1 MNMKTSTAV
10 LHLKSRDPQKV
21 YNLGGRVYT
30 SMFAN
35 QPIFQGTDPTIEAFG
50 TEVTKLDAAI
60 KAKDG
65 SKVKTQLVLDQTDVV
80 YGMLKS
86 LILSVN
92 KIAAGDTAI
101 ILLSGFDCN
110 NEPTQHDIPAKAV
123 IKWIEDGS
131 VACSAKIYM
140 DALPD
145 ADRYKVETTTTP
157 DDPESWKTQIDFGG
171 LKKLEIRDLVVA
183 QNIYTACRVEI
194 RTVGVRLASQW
205 RLYRGNLPKNH
216 P

>member
-1 MNMKTSTAV
+1 
-10 LHLKSRDPQKV
+10 
-21 YNLGGRVYT
+21 
-30 SMFAN
+30 MFAN
-35 QPIFQGTDPTIEAFG
+35 QSIFQTTDPTIEAFG

-65 SKVKTQLVLDQTDVV
+65 SKVKTQLIIDQTDVV

-110 NEPTQHDIPAKAV
+110 NEPMLHDIPAKAV
-123 IKWIEDGS
+123 IKRIEDGS

-140 DALPD
+140 DALPH
-145 ADRYKVETTTTP
+145 ADRYKVETSTTP
-157 DDPESWKTQIDFGG
+157 DDAESWETQIDYGG
-171 LKKLEIRDLVVA
+171 LKKLEIRDLVAA
-183 QNIYTACRVEI
+183 QKIYIRVS
-194 RTVGVRLASQW
+194 G
-205 RLYRGNLPKNH
+205 GNTHGWGAPSE
-216 P
+216 PMAFIPR

>member
-1 MNMKTSTAV
+1 MKTNTAV

-21 YNLGGRVYT
+21 YNLAGKVYT

-35 QPIFQGTDPTIEAFG
+35 QRIFHDTDPTIEVFG
-50 TEVTKLDAAI
+50 AEVTKLDTAI

-65 SKVKTQLVLDQTDVV
+65 SKVKTQLVIDQTDVV

-86 LILSVN
+86 MILSVN

-123 IKWIEDGS
+123 IKRIEDGS
-131 VACSAKIYM
+131 MACSAKIYM

-157 DDPESWKTQIDFGG
+157 DDAASWETQIDFGG
-171 LKKLEIRDLVVA
+171 LKKLEIRDLVAA
-183 QNIYTACRVEI
+183 QKIYIRVS
-194 RTVGVRLASQW
+194 G
-205 RLYRGNLPKNH
+205 GNTHGWGAPSE
-216 P
+216 PMAFIPR